1 MFLDEGLRAVE
12 TIKHSGYDAEYAAA
26 IERSSLCHGDYSY
39 HNVFIKKQKGYICGF
54 EQSCV
59 DIRLVD
65 LYGFMRKL
73 MEKYDWDIKLGY
85 LMLREYDRVNTLSS
99 QDIKI
104 LGAMFAYPEKFW
116 KILNYY
122 FNNNKA
128 WIPGRSMEKLR
139 TVVNQNRMRREFVR
153 TLYGS
158 R

>member
-1 MFLDEGLRAVE
+1 M
-12 TIKHSGYDAEYAAA
+12 
-26 IERSSLCHGDYSY
+26 
-39 HNVFIKKQKGYICGF
+39 
-54 EQSCV
+54 

-116 KILNYY
+116 KYLIIILTTIRHGYRDA
-122 FNNNKA
+122 A
-128 WIPGRSMEKLR
+128 WKSSERL
-139 TVVNQNRMRREFVR
+139 
-153 TLYGS
+153 
-158 R
+158 

>member
-1 MFLDEGLRAVE
+1 MCIVQLEGCFLIEFADVRMILFIFCIVSLQ
-12 TIKHSGYDAEYAAA
+12 TI
-26 IERSSLCHGDYSY
+26 
-39 HNVFIKKQKGYICGF
+39 V
-54 EQSCV
+54 
-59 DIRLVD
+59 
-65 LYGFMRKL
+65 LYFV
-73 MEKYDWDIKLGY
+73 KLGY

>member
-1 MFLDEGLRAVE
+1 M
-12 TIKHSGYDAEYAAA
+12 
-26 IERSSLCHGDYSY
+26 
-39 HNVFIKKQKGYICGF
+39 
-54 EQSCV
+54 

-122 FNNNKA
+122 LTTIRHGYRDAA
-128 WIPGRSMEKLR
+128 WKSSERL
-139 TVVNQNRMRREFVR
+139 
-153 TLYGS
+153 
-158 R
+158 